1 MGWMGRWQD
10 EGLSAPPDKEQC
22 LHHKPKAR
30 SRDSAAV
37 LTIGDSLP
45 ALKTSGGKKGEEICS
60 VLSDSPELLLPGFST
75 FPADQPLST
84 LQCCLCWFLPEHK
97 EMFLKG

>member
-1 MGWMGRWQD
+1 MGRWQD

-22 LHHKPKAR
+22 LHHKPKAQT
-30 SRDSAAV
+30 RDSVAV

-60 VLSDSPELLLPGFST
+60 MLRFPRSAASRLFHLPSGSAAKHPAMLSVLVSARAQGNVSEGLNNR
-75 FPADQPLST
+75 
-84 LQCCLCWFLPEHK
+84 
-97 EMFLKG
+97 